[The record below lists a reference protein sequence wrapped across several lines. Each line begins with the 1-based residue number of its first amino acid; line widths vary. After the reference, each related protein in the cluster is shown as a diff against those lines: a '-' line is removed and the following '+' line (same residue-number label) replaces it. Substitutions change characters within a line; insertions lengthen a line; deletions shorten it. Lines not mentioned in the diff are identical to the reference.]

1 MMSQDLRERGRW
13 LARNVLPHEALIRAK
28 LRTVSVY
35 GLDIEDIVQEMYARI
50 LSAPSLDAI
59 RFPRQYAIQTAK
71 AIIIDHV
78 RHSRVISITSSGS
91 LETLDA
97 AMPEANT
104 EERLE
109 FQGEI
114 LAVADALAQLPEMCR
129 ETLILRRMEGLSQR
143 EVAQRLK
150 ISEKTVEKH
159 MANGVR
165 LLIKIFG
172 RGGKSRVR
180 TSITKEDVC
189 IEDVDSK
196 PGDR

>member
-1 MMSQDLRERGRW
+1 MSQDFRERGRW

-28 LRTVSVY
+28 LKTISVY
-35 GLDIEDIVQEMYARI
+35 DLDVEDVIQEMYARL
-50 LSAPSLDAI
+50 LSLPSLEAI
-59 RFPRQYAIQTAK
+59 HYPRQYAIQTAK
-71 AIIIDHV
+71 AIVVDHV
-78 RHSRVISITSSGS
+78 RHTRVISITSSES
-91 LETLDA
+91 LETLDVP
-97 AMPEANT
+97 MPESNT

-114 LAVADALAQLPEMCR
+114 QEVANALAQLPPTCR
-129 ETLILRRMEGLSQR
+129 ETIILRRMEGLSQK

-172 RGGKSRVR
+172 RGGKSRAC
-180 TSITKEDVC
+180 TSHKVKDECVEDV
-189 IEDVDSK
+189 VGK
-196 PGDR
+196 PAD

>member
-1 MMSQDLRERGRW
+1 MHQDLRERGQW

-28 LRTVSVY
+28 LSTISVY
-35 GLDIEDIVQEMYARI
+35 GLDVEDVIQEMYARI
-50 LSAPSLDAI
+50 LQVPSLEAI

-71 AIIIDHV
+71 AIVIDHV
-78 RHSRVISITSSGS
+78 RHSRVISITSTGS
-91 LETLDA
+91 LDALDA
-97 AMPEANT
+97 TVPEATT

-114 LAVADALAQLPEMCR
+114 LAVAEARAELPAKCR

-143 EVAQRLK
+143 EVARRLN

-165 LLIKIFG
+165 QLIKIFG

-180 TSITKEDVC
+180 TSFNKEAVC
-189 IEDVDSK
+189 IED
-196 PGDR
+196 GDCKSGD

>member
-1 MMSQDLRERGRW
+1 MLQDFRERGRW
-13 LARNVLPHEALIRAK
+13 LARNVLPHEVLIRAK
-28 LRTVSVY
+28 LSAVSVY
-35 GLDIEDIVQEMYARI
+35 GLDIEDVIQEMYARI
-50 LSAPSLDAI
+50 LSQPSLEAI
-59 RFPRQYAIQTAK
+59 RYPRQYAVQTAK
-71 AIIIDHV
+71 AIVIDHV

-91 LETLDA
+91 LDALDT
-97 AMPEANT
+97 PVLEATT

-114 LAVADALAQLPEMCR
+114 LAVADALAQLPSMCR

-180 TSITKEDVC
+180 TSFKKEEAC
-189 IEDVDSK
+189 IEDVRDK
-196 PGDR
+196 PRD

>member
-1 MMSQDLRERGRW
+1 MSQDLRERGRW

-28 LRTVSVY
+28 LSTITVY
-35 GLDIEDIVQEMYARI
+35 GLDVEDVVQEMYARI
-50 LSAPSLDAI
+50 LSAPSLEAI
-59 RFPRQYAIQTAK
+59 RYPRQYAIQTAK
-71 AIIIDHV
+71 AIVIDHV

-91 LETLDA
+91 LDTLDA
-97 AMPEANT
+97 PMPDANT

-114 LAVADALAQLPEMCR
+114 QAVADALAQLPETCR
-129 ETLILRRMEGLSQR
+129 ETLILRRMEGLSQK
-143 EVAQRLK
+143 EVASRLK

-172 RGGKSRVR
+172 RGGKSRLR
-180 TSITKEDVC
+180 TSFKTEPVCNDDVGG
-189 IEDVDSK
+189 K
-196 PGDR
+196 PGD

>member
-1 MMSQDLRERGRW
+1 MSQDLRERGRW

-97 AMPEANT
+97 ALPEANT

-180 TSITKEDVC
+180 TSINKEDVC

>member
-1 MMSQDLRERGRW
+1 MSQDLRERGRW

-28 LRTVSVY
+28 LSTISVY
-35 GLDIEDIVQEMYARI
+35 GLEIEDVIQEMYARI
-50 LSAPSLDAI
+50 LSVPSLDAI
-59 RFPRQYAIQTAK
+59 RYPRQYAIQTAK
-71 AIIIDHV
+71 AIVIDHV
-78 RHSRVISITSSGS
+78 RHSRVIAITSSGS
-91 LETLDA
+91 LDALDSPL
-97 AMPEANT
+97 PEANT

-159 MANGVR
+159 MTNGVR

-172 RGGKSRVR
+172 RGGKTRVR
-180 TSITKEDVC
+180 TSFKKEDAC
-189 IEDVDSK
+189 IEDVDCKS
-196 PGDR
+196 GD